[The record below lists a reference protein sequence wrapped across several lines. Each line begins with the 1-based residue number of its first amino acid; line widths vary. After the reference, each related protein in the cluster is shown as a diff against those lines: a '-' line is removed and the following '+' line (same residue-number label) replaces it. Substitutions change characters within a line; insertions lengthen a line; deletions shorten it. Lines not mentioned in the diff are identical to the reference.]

1 MATTVL
7 NREYGEYNEGKFAIT
22 ETIEQTYDISL
33 DNSLLKLKEINAEIE
48 KIPTQ
53 ISNLEKRKEDLIKGY
68 NDWVEVLEKA
78 KEKYGWDTELPTRI

>member
-68 NDWVEVLEKA
+68 ND
-78 KEKYGWDTELPTRI
+78 